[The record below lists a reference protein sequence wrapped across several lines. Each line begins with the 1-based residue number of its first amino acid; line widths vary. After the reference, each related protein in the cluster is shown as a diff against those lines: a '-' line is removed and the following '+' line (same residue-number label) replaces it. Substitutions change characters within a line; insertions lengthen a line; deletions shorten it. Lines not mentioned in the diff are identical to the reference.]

1 LGRIPNPSGSSAG
14 PTLSGE
20 RSVLSRAQIT
30 GFWAAWTGWA
40 LDGMDS
46 FIFALVLSPALT
58 ELLPK
63 SGMDGSPA
71 NVGMVGSIL
80 FALFLVGW
88 GLAFVWGPIADRFGR
103 SRVLAA
109 SVVVYAVFTGAAALS
124 HNVWQLGLFRLLAGI
139 GIGGEWALAGTY
151 VAEAWPEDRRK
162 MGAGYLQTG
171 YYTGFFLAAALNF
184 TVGAHFGWRA
194 MFLCGLAPVLLA
206 LYIMLKVKEPDKWA
220 RSAAEVSIRS
230 SSPLAQIFGAP
241 YRRRTIVNAALLTV
255 AIIGLWAGAVYEPS
269 AIITVAKKQGMNAV
283 AALRTASLGTALLSI
298 GTILG
303 CLMVPILAERIG
315 RGKTLGLY
323 FIGMAYCIW
332 LGFGWA
338 FYLPNGLVPFIAVL
352 FFLGFFGGNFA
363 VFSLWLPEQYGTA
376 VRATAFA
383 FTTSFGR
390 LIGAGVN
397 FLLGTAIHNYGSIPA
412 GKRSRCWSFHS
423 QRKPRVCGSRTSQ
436 RSTRDRYGRLR
447 QRPDEPLERSIREGD
462 ETMKPTPLPLLVPFL
477 WPSSVL
483 AQPVPQQPSS
493 PHVWR
498 PSQKTDAAATFTYTR
513 FALVGTFVTPR
524 HD

>member
-1 LGRIPNPSGSSAG
+1 MNAIANRRQR
-14 PTLSGE
+14 T
-20 RSVLSRAQIT
+20 RLSRAQVT
-30 GFWAAWTGWA
+30 GFWAAWTGWT

-63 SGMDGSPA
+63 SGMNGSPA

-88 GLAFVWGPIADRFGR
+88 GLAFLWGPIADRFGR
-103 SRVLAA
+103 TRVLAA

-184 TVGAHFGWRA
+184 TVGAYFGWRA
-194 MFLCGLAPVLLA
+194 MFLCGLVPVLLS
-206 LYIMLKVKEPDKWA
+206 LYILFRVKEPEKWA
-220 RSAAEVSIRS
+220 KSAAEVAIKT
-230 SSPLAQIFGAP
+230 SSPLAQIFGAH
-241 YRRRTIVNAALLTV
+241 YRRRTIVNAGLLTV

-269 AIITVAKKQGMNAV
+269 AIIILAKKQGMDAV
-283 AALRTASLGTALLSI
+283 AAVRTASLGTGLLSI

-303 CLMVPILAERIG
+303 CLLVPILAERLG
-315 RGKTLGLY
+315 RRGTLALF
-323 FIGMAYCIW
+323 FIGMACCIW
-332 LGFGWA
+332 LSFGWA
-338 FYLPNGLVPFIAVL
+338 FYLPGGLVPFIAVL

-376 VRATAFA
+376 VRASAFA

-397 FLLGTAIHNYGSIPA
+397 FLLGNAIHRYGSMGIPVA
-412 GKRSRCWSFHS
+412 TTALAFLLGLLIIPFA
-423 QRKPRVCGSRTSQ
+423 T
-436 RSTRDRYGRLR
+436 
-447 QRPDEPLERSIREGD
+447 
-462 ETMKPTPLPLLVPFL
+462 ETKGLPLP
-477 WPSSVL
+477 
-483 AQPVPQQPSS
+483 
-493 PHVWR
+493 
-498 PSQKTDAAATFTYTR
+498 D
-513 FALVGTFVTPR
+513 
-524 HD
+524 